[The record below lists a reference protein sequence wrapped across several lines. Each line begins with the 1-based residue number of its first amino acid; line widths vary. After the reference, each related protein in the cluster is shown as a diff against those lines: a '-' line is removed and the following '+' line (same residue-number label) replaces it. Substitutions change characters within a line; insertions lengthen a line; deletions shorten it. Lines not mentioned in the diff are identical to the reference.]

1 MGGKIPYYLD
11 FAENDYVNIITG
23 YDAGARGG
31 LMCFMCQKTCER
43 YLKFAIQLFP
53 YEEAPIDV
61 MQSQDLCVLRE
72 HIKSVERSGWEL
84 GADWDKIMKLNK
96 YNSNVIYPGP
106 DSFIATA
113 EDAEECVDALKHTR
127 EIVLKFIGKHLGG
140 PVYVIG
146 FDEPILPELG
156 QLADLADGI

>member
-11 FAENDYVNIITG
+11 FAENDYASIITG

-31 LMCFMCQKTCER
+31 LICFMCQKTCER

-53 YEEAPIDV
+53 YEEAPAHV
-61 MQSQDLCVLRE
+61 MQSQDLCVLCE
-72 HIKSVERSGWEL
+72 HIKSIEQSGWEL
-84 GADWDKIMKLNK
+84 GADWDKIIKVNK

-113 EDAEECVDALKHTR
+113 KDADECVDALKYTR
-127 EIVLKFIGKHLGG
+127 EIVLRFVGKHLGG
-140 PVYVIG
+140 PIYVIG
-146 FDEPILPELG
+146 FDEPIIPEWE